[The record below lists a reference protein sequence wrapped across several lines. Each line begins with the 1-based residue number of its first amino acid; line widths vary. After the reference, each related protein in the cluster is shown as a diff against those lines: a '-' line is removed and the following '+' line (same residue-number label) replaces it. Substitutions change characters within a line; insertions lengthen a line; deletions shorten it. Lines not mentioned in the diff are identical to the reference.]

1 MENYE
6 TCKRLQQATQSMDL
20 PKGVTYVP
28 ILVAPEG
35 VRLVSLDKLK
45 KMVASAWSANRRR
58 RREDFLGGTMST
70 CYSVIARETLVF
82 PPRWKRHLIE
92 NGVCKRCLQP
102 EFVKQKV
109 GRIPEQ

>member
-1 MENYE
+1 MKRQIRRLRLRQGDIVVVENYE

-45 KMVASAWSANRRR
+45 KMVARME
-58 RREDFLGGTMST
+58 REQAPEAEKTFLG
-70 CYSVIARETLVF
+70 
-82 PPRWKRHLIE
+82 
-92 NGVCKRCLQP
+92 
-102 EFVKQKV
+102 
-109 GRIPEQ
+109 EQ

>member
-1 MENYE
+1 MKRQIRRLRLRQGDIVVVENYE

-45 KMVASAWSANRRR
+45 KMIARME
-58 RREDFLGGTMST
+58 REQAPEAEKTFLG
-70 CYSVIARETLVF
+70 
-82 PPRWKRHLIE
+82 
-92 NGVCKRCLQP
+92 
-102 EFVKQKV
+102 
-109 GRIPEQ
+109 EQ

>member
-1 MENYE
+1 MKRQIRRLRLRQGDIVVVENYE

-45 KMVASAWSANRRR
+45 KMVVRME
-58 RREDFLGGTMST
+58 REQAPEAEKTFLG
-70 CYSVIARETLVF
+70 
-82 PPRWKRHLIE
+82 
-92 NGVCKRCLQP
+92 
-102 EFVKQKV
+102 
-109 GRIPEQ
+109 EQ

>member
-45 KMVASAWSANRRR
+45 KMVARASRARTGAL
-58 RREDFLGGTMST
+58 EAEKTFLG
-70 CYSVIARETLVF
+70 
-82 PPRWKRHLIE
+82 
-92 NGVCKRCLQP
+92 
-102 EFVKQKV
+102 
-109 GRIPEQ
+109 EQ

>member
-1 MENYE
+1 MKRQIRRLRLRQGDIVVVENYE

-45 KMVASAWSANRRR
+45 KMVARME
-58 RREDFLGGTMST
+58 REQAPEAEKTFLG
-70 CYSVIARETLVF
+70 E
-82 PPRWKRHLIE
+82 H
-92 NGVCKRCLQP
+92 
-102 EFVKQKV
+102 
-109 GRIPEQ
+109 

>member
-1 MENYE
+1 MKRQIRRLRLRQGDIVVVENYE

-45 KMVASAWSANRRR
+45 KMVARME
-58 RREDFLGGTMST
+58 REQAPKEEKTFLG
-70 CYSVIARETLVF
+70 
-82 PPRWKRHLIE
+82 
-92 NGVCKRCLQP
+92 
-102 EFVKQKV
+102 
-109 GRIPEQ
+109 EQ